1 MSIRSLSI
9 THFRN
14 IQQTG
19 ITCSPFFNLF
29 YGNNAAGKTS
39 VLEAIYY
46 LTAAKSFRTHHHD
59 RLILTGADSLT
70 LLAEMQLDQLTILG
84 LSRSR
89 NTALNIRLNGES
101 IRSVASISQ
110 LLPIQFIG
118 SDSHRLLSDGPK
130 ERRQFIDWGL
140 FHVKPLFF
148 NVWKNFQSIL
158 MQRNAA
164 LKANASK
171 SELQIWNDAFS
182 AAGEALNTM
191 RIDYITSFKGVF
203 NEIIHAFLPTVSIS
217 VDYFTGWDSDITL
230 AACLSAN
237 VPRETFAG
245 HSLFGPH
252 RADLLL
258 TVNDLPVED
267 CLSQGQQKLVSY
279 ALKLAQGIHLQNMAN
294 KSPVYLIDDLPS
306 ELDTEKRSLV
316 SHILA
321 SLNAQVFITGI
332 NPDDLMGFAKLNN
345 ESKLFHVKQGAITE
359 HKVMAEYTDK
369 IVHVDAN

>member
-1 MSIRSLSI
+1 MSIHSLSI
-9 THFRN
+9 TQLRN
-14 IQQTG
+14 IQQAN
-19 ITCSPFFNLF
+19 IQCSPFFNFF

-59 RLILTGADSLT
+59 RLIFSGAESLT
-70 LLAEMQLDQLTILG
+70 VFAEIQLDQLITLG

-89 NTALNIRLNGES
+89 NAALAIKLNGES
-101 IRSVASISQ
+101 IRSAASVSQ

-140 FHVKPLFF
+140 FHVNPLFF
-148 NVWKNFQSIL
+148 KAWKNFQSVL

-164 LKANASK
+164 LKANASRN
-171 SELQIWNDAFS
+171 ELVIWNNAFS
-182 AAGEALNTM
+182 TAGEVLNNM
-191 RIDYITSFKGVF
+191 RIDYLASFKPIF
-203 NEIIHAFLPTVSIS
+203 NDIIHVFLPEISIS
-217 VDYFTGWDSDITL
+217 IDYFSGWDSDITL
-230 AACLSAN
+230 ETCLSVN
-237 VPRETFAG
+237 VSRETFAG

-258 TVNDLPVED
+258 TVNEIPIED

-279 ALKLAQGIHLQNMAN
+279 ALKLAQGIHLRNASG

-306 ELDTEKRSLV
+306 ELDSEKRSLV
-316 SHILA
+316 CSILT
-321 SLNAQVFITGI
+321 SIHSQVFITGI
-332 NPDDLMGFAKLNN
+332 NPDDFITFAKLNDQN
-345 ESKLFHVKQGAITE
+345 KMFHVEQGVIIENTMKAIE
-359 HKVMAEYTDK
+359 FC
-369 IVHVDAN
+369 